1 MKGKKKI
8 LSILFAVISIFLLQI
23 DNVYA
28 AQKVKISFDYQSNV
42 YYTRKGDGMNDS
54 HQYLYYNLNGTPAFC
69 IEPGVQIDD
78 WDYLVY
84 GIEKSPFNAEKTHRM
99 QLIGHYGYD
108 YPGHQTQKYRMA
120 TQKLI
125 RETKKNIK
133 DEYYKKIN
141 NVDTHIE

>member
-1 MKGKKKI
+1 MVAYFMEENMKGKKKI

-84 GIEKSPFNAEKTHRM
+84 GIEKSPF
-99 QLIGHYGYD
+99 
-108 YPGHQTQKYRMA
+108 
-120 TQKLI
+120 
-125 RETKKNIK
+125 
-133 DEYYKKIN
+133 DE
-141 NVDTHIE
+141 